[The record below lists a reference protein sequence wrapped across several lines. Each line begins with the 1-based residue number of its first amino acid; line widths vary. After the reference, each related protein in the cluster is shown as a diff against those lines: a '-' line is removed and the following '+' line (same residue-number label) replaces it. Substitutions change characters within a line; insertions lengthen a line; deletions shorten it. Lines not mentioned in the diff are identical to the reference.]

1 LKLACGIILKK
12 FAKYFLVSLFMKI
25 SRFQIFIFSL
35 LFFALPKNLFSQN
48 KSPRGFK
55 NLNLYRE
62 FVAKSSR
69 VFNPHGTT
77 AKIRYSLS
85 RKYTDSLVLPKSYSQ
100 SKLVF
105 HDAFDSFNS
114 NTWGVGQPWGVY
126 HPSFPHQYYGDSEVF
141 VKNGYLYLLNQS
153 RKKTFNS
160 NTKDSITI
168 PYGTGL
174 INTFKSNSFQY
185 GYFAIRCKNPQ
196 GAATWPAFW
205 LTGRYHWPPEID
217 IFEMYGKKDGSTVHK
232 QMITLHLGE
241 TENKSKRQFERG
253 FKLPSNTDT
262 SFHIYSC
269 DWNDKRIRFYTD
281 GVYVKSFRLTAWMKQ
296 YFQEPMYLIVNN
308 ALDHRYLEYLPKGK
322 FSQAFVVDWVKV
334 YQNPK
339 QILIPSSKE

>member
-1 LKLACGIILKK
+1 M
-12 FAKYFLVSLFMKI
+12 FVSKI
-25 SRFQIFIFSL
+25 SKLYLVIFIFLMPYL
-35 LFFALPKNLFSQN
+35 LLSQQ

-55 NLNLYRE
+55 NLNPYKE

-69 VFNPHGTT
+69 AFNPYNTT
-77 AKIRYSLS
+77 AKLRYSLS
-85 RKYTDSLVLPKSYSQ
+85 RKNTDSLVLPKSYSQ

-105 HDAFDSFNS
+105 SDNFDSFNS
-114 NTWGVGQPWGVY
+114 NVWGVGQPWGVY
-126 HPSFPHQYYGDSEVF
+126 HPSFPHQYYGDSEVY
-141 VKNGYLYLLNQS
+141 VKNGKLFLLNQS
-153 RKKTFNS
+153 RKKTFNENS
-160 NTKDSITI
+160 KDSITI

-185 GYFAIRCKNPQ
+185 GFFAIRCKNPQ

-253 FKLPSNTDT
+253 FKLPANTDT

-281 GVYVKSFRLTAWMKQ
+281 GVYVKSFRLTPWMKQ

-308 ALDHRYLEYLPKGK
+308 ALDHRYLNYLPKGK
-322 FSQAFVVDWVKV
+322 FSQEFVVDWIKV